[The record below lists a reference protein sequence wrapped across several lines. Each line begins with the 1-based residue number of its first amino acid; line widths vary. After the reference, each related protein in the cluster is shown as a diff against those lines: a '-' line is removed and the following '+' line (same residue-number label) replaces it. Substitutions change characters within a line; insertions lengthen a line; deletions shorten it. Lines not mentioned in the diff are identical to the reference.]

1 MEVMDKTC
9 LKNFIEIVPR
19 CVQSDPLEV
28 VLGILH
34 QSECDRVVVVNAQE
48 EPLGII
54 HLHKLLPYWL
64 ATQLPI
70 PTSQGESL
78 ATNLSD
84 LLKQPLTTIEPQ
96 RLLSELG
103 ASILEPLTC
112 LAANLT
118 LEKVWVKL
126 QQIKSPLA
134 LVDSRGRFVGL
145 LAPLKVLKFLQ
156 AAVPTKTDRLPS
168 PDHPALSE
176 TASDFPPWHSQ
187 SPIPAQPILLSPLAQ
202 LLEQLPLPLMLQT
215 AQGRM
220 VTQNSAWH
228 QQVGEILDPAWVGR
242 DAAAEF
248 SRHAPAPPEGTRC
261 SVLDA
266 GSAESTSPSLCQ
278 LGSEPNTCI
287 CTCLMKNGQER
298 SLQFIKIPLGKALP
312 GALLA
317 TLMRQTSGRS
327 TEIRSAEPRSAD
339 GAEFNNAEL
348 KGFQLAAL
356 EIEPASSLHHEFE
369 IAAANDAGLFN
380 RLRSEKIDI
389 RSQVTGEVLWLV
401 MAQDVTEQQ
410 QLAKELTAKNTDL
423 IQLNRLKDEFLACI
437 SHELKTPLTAVLGL
451 SSLLKNQA
459 SAGLS
464 DRQLRYAQLI
474 YQSGRH
480 LMTVVNNILDLTRIE
495 TGQLEL
501 TSEPVKITLV
511 CSRAIE
517 QVLHLKE
524 TEDPPPAGNDS
535 TTEKP
540 PPPVLEIDLALEN
553 LVADELRLRQML
565 VNLLSN
571 ALKFT
576 DTHGQVGL
584 KVSQWAG
591 WIAFTVWDTGIG
603 IPDEKQHLIFQ
614 KFQQLEN
621 PLTRRF
627 EGTGLGLVL
636 TQRLARLHG
645 GDVTFTSKEGVGS
658 RFTLLLPPI
667 PPKHYENR
675 AYETTDSAT
684 REDRETSADAEAA
697 TPSSIGLDRSG
708 AVNRLV
714 LVVETVPQFIENL
727 TEQLSEAG
735 YPVVVARSGTEAL
748 EKARKL
754 QPCIIFLNPLLPL
767 LSGWDVLTLLKSDTE
782 TCHIPAV
789 VTATR
794 VEKKQAYQH
803 QADGFL
809 SLPIQAETLQETL
822 DRLIVESPVAPQ
834 ATDAAVLNLSVLRLS
849 PLLSDAV
856 AHRTTADSPPT
867 STDLNSLLHAYQ
879 YRVLEADDLDQ
890 AELLARVWKPQ
901 VVLLD
906 GGLANPQEYLK
917 QLAQHAFLASL
928 PIVTLDHAMTQAA
941 NQVPGLSVFPCLLDP
956 TPEANAG
963 MANAQ
968 NSSLLQ
974 AIQVAAGYAWR
985 PLILAV
991 DVLMLPDLAE
1001 LSESEMAAPDRSHT
1015 HWAEPERAM
1024 QPREWLQVL
1033 VQYVHTA
1040 GYRSLLGRSW
1050 TEVLRQLQHK
1060 SADLL
1065 LIYWQDPAPNPV
1077 LIQAIANLHRFSTCP
1092 PILIIDRHGHP
1103 DDASYSTLP
1112 EPIRAIATQI
1122 LPASTPLDTLFEQIK
1137 QMVK

>member
-1 MEVMDKTC
+1 M
-9 LKNFIEIVPR
+9 
-19 CVQSDPLEV
+19 
-28 VLGILH
+28 GILH
-34 QSECDRVVVVNAQE
+34 QSECDRVVVVNSQE
-48 EPLGII
+48 EPLGLIY
-54 HLHKLLPYWL
+54 LHQLLPYWL
-64 ATQLPI
+64 ATQLPV
-70 PTSQGESL
+70 PPCNFESST
-78 ATNLSD
+78 TNLGD
-84 LLKQPLTTIEPQ
+84 LLSTKQPLTTIEPQ
-96 RLLSELG
+96 RPLAELESTLLV
-103 ASILEPLTC
+103 PLTC
-112 LAANLT
+112 LSANLT

-134 LVDSRGRFVGL
+134 LVDLKGRFVGL
-145 LAPLKVLKFLQ
+145 LDPLKVLKFLKDS
-156 AAVPTKTDRLPS
+156 VPARSERDAPTDRAVS
-168 PDHPALSE
+168 AEPAPE
-176 TASDFPPWHSQ
+176 FAAWHSH
-187 SPIPAQPILLSPLAQ
+187 QPILDAPTQVLLLSPLAQ

-215 AQGRM
+215 GNGQM

-228 QQVGEILDPAWVGR
+228 KQVGEILDPAWVGR

-248 SRHAPAPPEGTRC
+248 SRRNLPGNDGAMHASMGLTA
-261 SVLDA
+261 
-266 GSAESTSPSLCQ
+266 AETTSPSLCQ
-278 LGSEPNTCI
+278 LGAEPNTCI

-312 GALLA
+312 GALLSKLGWQA
-317 TLMRQTSGRS
+317 ASRAGES
-327 TEIRSAEPRSAD
+327 
-339 GAEFNNAEL
+339 AEL
-348 KGFQLAAL
+348 KEFQLAAL
-356 EIEPASSLHHEFE
+356 EIEQANSLQHGFE
-369 IAAANDAGLFN
+369 IAAANESVMVN
-380 RLRSEKIDI
+380 RMRSEAIETRNQPTAD
-389 RSQVTGEVLWLV
+389 VLWLV
-401 MAQDVTEQQ
+401 LAQDVTEQQ
-410 QLAKELTAKNTDL
+410 QLAKELTAKNADL

-451 SSLLKNQA
+451 SSLLKDQA

-464 DRQLRYAQLI
+464 DRQIRYAQLI

-480 LMTVVNNILDLTRIE
+480 LMTVVNDILDLTRIE

-501 TSEPVKITLV
+501 TPEPVQIALV

-517 QVLHLKE
+517 QSLHLKK
-524 TEDPPPAGNDS
+524 TDDTPPSGHFPAADPPPA
-535 TTEKP
+535 P
-540 PPPVLEIDLALEN
+540 ALEIDLDLEN

-603 IPDEKQHLIFQ
+603 IPAEKQHLIFQ

-645 GDVTFTSKEGVGS
+645 GDVTFISKEGVGS
-658 RFTLLLPPI
+658 QFTLLLPPL
-667 PPKHYENR
+667 PPKQYENR
-675 AYETTDSAT
+675 DSSNLEAMP
-684 REDRETSADAEAA
+684 SFAAEVA
-697 TPSSIGLDRSG
+697 PSQAGLTRSG
-708 AVNRLV
+708 TANCLV
-714 LVVETVPQFIENL
+714 LVVETVPRFIEEL

-794 VEKKQAYQH
+794 VEKKQAYQN

-809 SLPIQAETLQETL
+809 SLPIQADALQETL
-822 DRLIVESPVAPQ
+822 EQLIADVPSTTSTKPPSA
-834 ATDAAVLNLSVLRLS
+834 LNLSVLRLS
-849 PLLSDAV
+849 VTPLSENSIAQQNRL
-856 AHRTTADSPPT
+856 AHSHPSASP
-867 STDLNSLLHAYQ
+867 DLNSLLHAYH

-901 VVLLD
+901 VILLD
-906 GGLANPQEYLK
+906 GFLPNPQDYLK
-917 QLAQHAFLASL
+917 QLGQHAFLVSL

-941 NQVPGLSVFPCLLDP
+941 NQVPGLSVFPCLVDP
-956 TPEANAG
+956 IAEVHAG
-963 MANAQ
+963 TTNPK
-968 NSSLLQ
+968 NSALLQ

-991 DVLMLPDLAE
+991 DVLALPDLAE
-1001 LSESEMAAPDRSHT
+1001 PHSSDSASDFSELELSESEVAV
-1015 HWAEPERAM
+1015 

-1065 LIYWQDPAPNPV
+1065 LIYWQDLAPNPV
-1077 LIQAIANLHRFSTCP
+1077 LIQAIANLRRLPTCP
-1092 PILIIDRHGHP
+1092 PILIIDRHWQPGEP
-1103 DDASYSTLP
+1103 TPPSLP
-1112 EPIRAIATQI
+1112 EAIRAIATLV
-1122 LPASTPLDTLFEQIK
+1122 LPASTPLNDLFEQIK
-1137 QMVK
+1137 QMLK